1 MCTIV
6 AQADE
11 AVAER
16 IHYLLFFLIGN
27 STYMFH
33 SNTYTY
39 IFESQEEWVQI
50 MYLRVS
56 WEEEEKEH
64 LRALGL
70 GT

>member
-33 SNTYTY
+33 SNTGTY

>member
-16 IHYLLFFLIGN
+16 IHYYCFFLIGN